1 MAIRNVLCLG
11 FGLGACV
18 PAAAVHAGEP
28 VAKGVVPLALAASS
42 ARLAPPDARLDLRG
56 FSLSAKPLNTR
67 ERTERV
73 ELGPAPEADAEKIK
87 LRWQYATG
95 EDGPRFEIGS
105 FGSRKGAMK
114 SQLLHVA
121 LDWEF

>member
-1 MAIRNVLCLG
+1 MALG
-11 FGLGACV
+11 IGACI

-28 VAKGVVPLALAASS
+28 VAKGVVPLALVASS
-42 ARLAPPDARLDLRG
+42 ASPSSPGSRLDLRG

-67 ERTERV
+67 ERSERV
-73 ELGPAPEADAEKIK
+73 ALGPAPEADAEKIK

-105 FGSRKGAMK
+105 IGSRKGAMK
-114 SQLLHVA
+114 RQLLHVA

>member
-1 MAIRNVLCLG
+1 MG

-28 VAKGVVPLALAASS
+28 VAKGVVPLALAATS
-42 ARLAPPDARLDLRG
+42 ASAPLSGSRLDLRG
-56 FSLSAKPLNTR
+56 FSLSAKPLNTQLR
-67 ERTERV
+67 NERV

-105 FGSRKGAMK
+105 IGSRKGAMK
-114 SQLLHVA
+114 RQLLHVA

>member
-1 MAIRNVLCLG
+1 MGL
-11 FGLGACV
+11 GLGACV

-42 ARLAPPDARLDLRG
+42 ARALSPDAGLDFRG
-56 FSLSAKPLNTR
+56 FTLSAKPFNTR
-67 ERTERV
+67 GRSERV
-73 ELGPAPEADAEKIK
+73 ALGPAPEADTEKIK
-87 LRWQYATG
+87 LRWQYAAG

-114 SQLLHVA
+114 RQLLHVA